1 MAAQELQS
9 LADASED
16 DTAARYARQQMLATV
31 IGDAVRR
38 ADALARLDASLRNGV
53 RDAAA

>member
-16 DTAARYARQQMLATV
+16 DTAERYARQQRLAIV

-38 ADALARLDASLRNGV
+38 ADALARLDASLRLTV
-53 RDAAA
+53 RRTAA